1 MPRLADSIDRF
12 STAIGRA
19 AAWLILFIVLAQFAV
34 VVLRYGFDAGSIR
47 LQESVSYAHA
57 LAFLLAAAWTLR
69 LDGHVRVDVF
79 YRVARARTRA
89 LVDLLGALFLLLPMA
104 GLILW
109 MSLPYAARSWAILE
123 GSQETAGLPAV
134 YLLKSAIPLFA
145 VLMILQ
151 GLAMALR
158 ALAVLREPGG
168 GR

>member
-1 MPRLADSIDRF
+1 MPGLADRIDRL

-19 AAWLILFIVLAQFAV
+19 VAWLILFIVVAQFTV

-57 LAFLLAAAWTLR
+57 LAFLLAAAWTLK
-69 LDGHVRVDVF
+69 LDGHVRVDVL
-79 YRVARARTRA
+79 YRTARALTRA
-89 LVDLLGALFLLLPMA
+89 LVDLLGAIFLLLPMA

-109 MSLPYAARSWAILE
+109 MSLPYAARSWATFE
-123 GSQETAGLPAV
+123 GSQETAGLPAI

-145 VLMILQ
+145 ALVILQ
-151 GLAMALR
+151 GLAMVLR
-158 ALAVLREPGG
+158 ALAVLRNPGG